1 MSRAVTVRVRLQGV
15 EREGD
20 RMGRTE
26 SWESEFIAFVVARSP
41 ALLRTA
47 FLLTADRGYAED
59 LVQTALAKTYAAWPR
74 IRDVGAVEAYV
85 RRTML
90 TTYTSW
96 RRRRHWFAERPTE
109 DLPEIAAAAGP
120 EDLLGGEEVWAA
132 LRGLSPKQRA
142 VLVLRFGEDLAVE
155 EVARLLDL
163 PIGTVKSHSSRG
175 LTALR
180 ARLSEPAST
189 PSTRRSGVASN
200 TPGGPA

>member
-1 MSRAVTVRVRLQGV
+1 
-15 EREGD
+15 
-20 RMGRTE
+20 MGRRE
-26 SWESEFIAFVVARSP
+26 AWEDEFIGFVGARSP

-47 FLLTADRGYAED
+47 FLLTGDRGHAED

-90 TTYTSW
+90 TTYMSW

-109 DLPEIAAAAGP
+109 DLPEIAVAAGP
-120 EDLLGGEEVWAA
+120 EDLLGGEELWAA
-132 LRGLSPKQRA
+132 LRGLSPMQRA
-142 VLVLRFGEDLAVE
+142 VLVLRFGEDLPVE

-180 ARLSEPAST
+180 ARLSEPTPTAAST
-189 PSTRRSGVASN
+189 GRSGVASN
-200 TPGGPA
+200 TAGGPA